1 MKSELDILKIVIE
14 RLDKADIPYMLTGS
28 MAANFYT
35 VPRMTR
41 DIDIVIE
48 ISERDVER
56 LSSLFSADFYIDKEA
71 IKKALGG
78 RQMFNII
85 HTEAVV
91 KVDFIIRKDIE
102 YRKVEFNRRRK
113 MEFEGRDIYVVSPE
127 DLLISKLF
135 WAKESMSGLQIGD
148 VMNLLETVGELDR
161 EYIEKWVNKLEL
173 EDVWKAALA

>member
-48 ISERDVER
+48 ITGRDVER
-56 LSSLFSADFYIDKEA
+56 LSSLFSADFYIDGEA
-71 IKKALGG
+71 IRKALGG
-78 RQMFNII
+78 RRMFNII

-113 MEFEGRDIYVVSPE
+113 MEFEGRSIYVVSPE

-135 WAKESMSGLQIGD
+135 WAKENMSGLQIGD
-148 VMNLLETVGELDR
+148 VRNLLETVGELDR
-161 EYIEKWVNKLEL
+161 EYIEKWVRKLEL
-173 EDVWKAALA
+173 DDIWKAALG

>member
-14 RLDKADIPYMLTGS
+14 RLDKADILYMLTGS

-48 ISERDVER
+48 ITERDVER
-56 LSSLFSADFYIDKEA
+56 LSSLFSGDFYVDKEA

-78 RQMFNII
+78 RRMFNII

-91 KVDFIIRKDIE
+91 KVDFIIRKDLE

-113 MEFEGRDIYVVSPE
+113 MEFEGRSIYVVSPE

-135 WAKESMSGLQIGD
+135 WARESMSGLQIGD
-148 VMNLLETVGELDR
+148 VRNLLETVGELDR
-161 EYIEKWVNKLEL
+161 EYIEKWVRKLEL
-173 EDVWKAALA
+173 DDVWKAALG

>member
-48 ISERDVER
+48 MTERDVER
-56 LSSLFSADFYIDKEA
+56 LSSLFSTDFYIDGEA

-78 RQMFNII
+78 RRMFNII

-113 MEFEGRDIYVVSPE
+113 MEFEGRNIYVVSPE

-135 WAKESMSGLQIGD
+135 WARESMSGLQIGD
-148 VMNLLETVGELDR
+148 IRNLLETVEELDR
-161 EYIEKWVNKLEL
+161 EYIEKWIRKLEL

>member
-48 ISERDVER
+48 ITERDVER
-56 LSSLFSADFYIDKEA
+56 LSSLFSADFYIDGEV
-71 IKKALGG
+71 IRKALGG
-78 RQMFNII
+78 RRMFNII

-91 KVDFIIRKDIE
+91 KVDFIIRKDLE

-113 MEFEGRDIYVVSPE
+113 MEFEGRSIYVVSPE

-135 WAKESMSGLQIGD
+135 WARESMSGLQIGD
-148 VMNLLETVGELDR
+148 VRNLLETVGELDR
-161 EYIEKWVNKLEL
+161 EYIEKWVRKLEL
-173 EDVWKAALA
+173 DDVWKAALG